1 MHVQVYLILIHGFG
15 IILGHPFTIINI
27 MLVML
32 QGAMVGHYGHIRTSA
47 IRHVV

>member
-1 MHVQVYLILIHGFG
+1 
-15 IILGHPFTIINI
+15 